1 MLGLFMITNVVNV
14 VYVELGK
21 MMSTLLMLVML
32 GVFIHSSQAVTCY
45 QCIHCDEPTGVRC
58 HGEICIKAKAEI
70 AGVSTIHHVT

>member
-1 MLGLFMITNVVNV
+1 M
-14 VYVELGK
+14 GK

-45 QCIHCDEPTGVRC
+45 QCTDCDEQTGVRC
-58 HGEICIKAKAEI
+58 HGEICIKVETEK